1 MSHEHRQV
9 ANSILGRL
17 KDGEEFSQSV
27 IRLALTD
34 TGDLAPERSTGLGQ
48 ALQEEDQGGGESRSL
63 CLVAQDLIRLGEKTW
78 TTRR

>member
-1 MSHEHRQV
+1 MNHEHRQV

-34 TGDLAPERSTGLGQ
+34 TGDLAPERGTGLGQ
-48 ALQEEDQGGGESRSL
+48 ALQEDDQGGGESRSL
-63 CLVAQDLIRLGEKTW
+63 CLVAQDFVRLGEKTW
-78 TTRR
+78 TSRR

>member
-1 MSHEHRQV
+1 MTHERLV

-34 TGDLAPERSTGLGQ
+34 TGDLAPERRTGVGQ

-63 CLVAQDLIRLGEKTW
+63 CLVAQDLLRRSEKTW
-78 TTRR
+78 TSRR